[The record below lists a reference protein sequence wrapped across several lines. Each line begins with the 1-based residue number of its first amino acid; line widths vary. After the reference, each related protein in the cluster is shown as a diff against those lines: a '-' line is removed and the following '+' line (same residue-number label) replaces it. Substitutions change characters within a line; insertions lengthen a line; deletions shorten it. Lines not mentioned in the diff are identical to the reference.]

1 MKYDLTLI
9 DLPTLMPEDTVLDV
23 RKFLVD
29 VKNHPI
35 LIHCKAG
42 NPLGIAQ
49 HHDCVTGTAKQYVA
63 NDYAKR
69 LALAASEDL
78 PTLMPEDTVLD
89 VRKFLVDVKNHPI
102 LIHCKARNHRT
113 SCSLSGYDL
122 AARQLNFLVGKKS
135 GGPNTFS
142 LCSTMIVSLELPSS
156 NWFHRLFPRQNQ

>member
-1 MKYDLTLI
+1 MKYDLTFI

-35 LIHCKAG
+35 LIHFKAG

-69 LALAASEDL
+69 LALAASEVTNVL
-78 PTLMPEDTVLD
+78 FKTFLGGISINVVVGSEVTTL
-89 VRKFLVDVKNHPI
+89 K
-102 LIHCKARNHRT
+102 
-113 SCSLSGYDL
+113 
-122 AARQLNFLVGKKS
+122 
-135 GGPNTFS
+135 
-142 LCSTMIVSLELPSS
+142 SLEESS
-156 NWFHRLFPRQNQ
+156 SIIITEMPMPINISRSYNNSGLLRSEGYHQSSFVGSYASNYVTGASP